1 MKKCI
6 SQIMWAILSLS
17 TIAYALDDP
26 TVKAL
31 DNLELN
37 RILFVGNSYLYYNDS
52 LHNHVRRMAE
62 EKFPERADLF
72 KYKSSTIGGSKLKH
86 HDLDHL
92 LDSQNIG
99 VKKNFELVILQGG
112 SSEPLS
118 EKSRRRFY
126 REAKRMIKE
135 IRDSGGEAA
144 LYMTHAYVK
153 PHKAYY
159 PEMINVVE
167 DTYRK
172 AGNDN
177 EVLVVPVGLAFKKAY
192 QQQPDIKLH
201 KDFDGTHPSLLG
213 TYLAANVVFASIF
226 KSSPIGLNYNYFDAV
241 ADEDRQFL
249 QKIAQETVSDFYD

>member
-1 MKKCI
+1 
-6 SQIMWAILSLS
+6 
-17 TIAYALDDP
+17 
-26 TVKAL
+26 
-31 DNLELN
+31 
-37 RILFVGNSYLYYNDS
+37 
-52 LHNHVRRMAE
+52 
-62 EKFPERADLF
+62 
-72 KYKSSTIGGSKLKH
+72 

-177 EVLVVPVGLAFKKAY
+177 KVLVVPVGLAFKKAY